1 MKKLISNWVLTG
13 IETLLLA
20 VFAILMFFIGDP
32 IIHILI
38 GIALI
43 VYIALVVL
51 HNVVAYRG
59 IIQMIAILEFF
70 IVTALAAFVLV
81 DKMPFGTAE
90 PINFAVG
97 AAMWLRATTEILHSY
112 HGQGE
117 GRQHIKNFTA
127 TKIFFYILLITFGTF
142 IAVTDFVSKDLIQI
156 IVASIATATGV
167 IMGILTYCNY
177 RDWRIEHPRPIK
189 PKKVEAHTE
198 AKSKDKSIEAKKNDV
213 ALNSSEKEVVVLEEV
228 KPAELNEA
236 AKPEDAA
243 MVEYIAP
250 KK

>member
-1 MKKLISNWVLTG
+1 MKRLVSNWFLTG
-13 IETLLLA
+13 LETLLLA
-20 VFAILMFFIGDP
+20 VFAILMFFVGGP

-51 HNVVAYRG
+51 HNVVEYRG

-70 IVTALAAFVLV
+70 IVTALAAFVIV
-81 DKMPFGTAE
+81 DKLPVEGVD

-117 GRQHIKNFTA
+117 GRANIKNFNA
-127 TKIFFYILLITFGTF
+127 WKIFCYILLITFGTF
-142 IAVTDFVSKDLIQI
+142 IAVTDVISSDLIQI
-156 IVASIATATGV
+156 IVASIATAAGV
-167 IMGILTYCNY
+167 IMGLLTYCNY
-177 RDWRIEHPRPIK
+177 RDWRKEHPRPIK
-189 PKKVEAHTE
+189 PKKVKEET
-198 AKSKDKSIEAKKNDV
+198 AKPVEEKADEPKKPLKK
-213 ALNSSEKEVVVLEEV
+213 AEKEVVVLEEV
-228 KPAELNEA
+228 SEEPKELPGAAE
-236 AKPEDAA
+236 PEDGA